1 MPTALSMPSIRYIFR
16 SGRGPSSSHTIAP
29 FNAAKH
35 FLGRNP
41 NAESFRVTL
50 YGSLAATHA
59 GHMTDKAIKDAFS
72 PRNVE
77 FKFKEGS
84 YLAKHPNGMMFEAL
98 DPKRKAASTWMAYS
112 VGGGAIMDDHGYI
125 GEEGEKVY
133 PTASMSQILEKC
145 RMERISL
152 YHYVEFHENKEI
164 GQDENKS
171 IRAYMKQIN
180 QNMKDTIRAGV
191 TTTGIL
197 PGPLKVQR
205 KAKFYHDIGL
215 TSHGPER
222 DYYYLFAYALA
233 CAEENAAGNP
243 VVTAPTCG
251 SSGVLPAVI
260 NFMKNTDPKLQDRDD
275 LIIHAL
281 ETAGLIGNLAKINA
295 SISGAEV
302 GCQGEIGVA
311 SAMAAAAAAQLMGGN
326 IFQVEYAAEI
336 ALEHRLGLTCD
347 PVCGY
352 VQVPCIERNATAAQ
366 TAYADALYALGSD
379 GNHLVSFDTVLS
391 VMKKTGKDMQDK
403 YKETAKGGL
412 AAEIK
417 L

>member
-1 MPTALSMPSIRYIFR
+1 MTDRAIIEALSPVDIKYK
-16 SGRGPSSSHTIAP
+16 PD
-29 FNAAKH
+29 N
-35 FLGRNP
+35 
-41 NAESFRVTL
+41 
-50 YGSLAATHA
+50 SL
-59 GHMTDKAIKDAFS
+59 KLK
-72 PRNVE
+72 
-77 FKFKEGS
+77 
-84 YLAKHPNGMMFEAL
+84 NGMKFEAVS
-98 DPKRKAASTWMAYS
+98 PEGRTTASWTAYS
-112 VGGGAIMDDHGYI
+112 TGGGAVMDDNGFI
-125 GEEGEKVY
+125 GEESKNVY
-133 PTASMSQILEKC
+133 PTASMSKILEKC
-145 RMERISL
+145 RMERMSL
-152 YHYVEFHENKEI
+152 YHYVESYERLDIKPYLEQVNKE
-164 GQDENKS
+164 
-171 IRAYMKQIN
+171 
-180 QNMKDTIRAGV
+180 MKDTLRAGL
-191 TTTGIL
+191 TTRGNL
-197 PGPLKVQR
+197 PGPLHIER
-205 KAKFYHDIGL
+205 KAITYNVKGL
-215 TSHGPER
+215 ASHERER

-251 SSGVLPAVI
+251 ASGVLPAVL
-260 NFMKNTDPKLQDRDD
+260 NFLKNTRPEFRNSDD
-275 LIIHAL
+275 EIIRAL

-347 PVCGY
+347 PVCGH

-391 VMKKTGKDMQDK
+391 VMKKTGKDMQEK
-403 YKETAKGGL
+403 YKETSKGGL

-417 L
+417 F